1 MIRLI
6 LLAALLPLPALAHPD
21 HAQALGFA
29 AGALHPLG
37 GLDHLA
43 AMLAVGLWA
52 GLTGGR
58 ARWVL
63 PAGFVVGMAAGLAL
77 GAAGVALPMVEPG
90 ILASVLALAACVA
103 LVARPTRPLAL
114 ALAAALV
121 AGFGLLHGHAHG
133 AEASGAALLPFAAG
147 VLLVTAALHAV
158 GVAAATPAAPRLRL
172 ALRASA
178 GTAGALA
185 APLVM

>member
-103 LVARPTRPLAL
+103 LAVRPTRPLAL
-114 ALAAALV
+114 ATALV
-121 AGFGLLHGHAHG
+121 AGFGLVHGHAHG
-133 AEASGAALLPFAAG
+133 AEASGAALLPFTAG